1 MEAVCL
7 LAGLLTSRAEPD
19 LQRSLVML
27 TAITFAI
34 WAATR
39 IIYIDEIRVLE
50 SVYG

>member
-1 MEAVCL
+1 
-7 LAGLLTSRAEPD
+7 
-19 LQRSLVML
+19 ML

-34 WAATR
+34 WAATL